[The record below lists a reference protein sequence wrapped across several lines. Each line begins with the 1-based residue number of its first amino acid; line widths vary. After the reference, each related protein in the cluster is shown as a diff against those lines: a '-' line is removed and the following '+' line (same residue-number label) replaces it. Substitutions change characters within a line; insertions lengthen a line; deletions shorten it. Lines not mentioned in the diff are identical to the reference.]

1 MKDQKNCSKCLPSF
15 AMQASARRVQECLR
29 FDEFPER
36 RFEFAAKLQTEKLP
50 GDLQNVVAGFQF
62 REELLFLQLKCD
74 LLFSGQNRAYSFR
87 NA

>member
-1 MKDQKNCSKCLPSF
+1 VSKKAELDS
-15 AMQASARRVQECLR
+15 ECLR
-29 FDEFPER
+29 FDEFHER
-36 RFEFAAKLQTEKLP
+36 RFEFATKLQTEKLP
-50 GDLQNVVAGFQF
+50 GDLQNAEYLFVAGFQF